1 MQTNTTRDK
10 TIDFIKGILILFVI
24 LGHTTLGLTD
34 MYSFDDT
41 MNGIANVIYSFH
53 MPCFIAVSGFLYSEY
68 VGDAS
73 QGIFS
78 RIGHKAFNI
87 LLPYVM
93 ISVIYWIIKFALSNL
108 IREPVA
114 VSSLISIPWKPI
126 EFLWYLYALFL
137 IYCVAY
143 MADYVFARLLPH
155 FNYKME
161 LLFVLFLIIALTCYG
176 SFHYV
181 GFNYIAGFQMYF
193 YLGCLIKKWLDKL
206 DNRYAVLSLAVMSVL
221 VESSGIVLQD
231 DMSSNPLC
239 SSLFERFTA
248 CIVTVFIF
256 AVSYFLSGY
265 CDFPKWLQTI
275 GRDSMPFYAMNV
287 IFVGG
292 IRIILNRAGITNM
305 VLQCIC
311 GFAGSTAICWILYEC
326 IIKKIRLIDFIFYPG
341 KQLHIR
347 K

>member
-1 MQTNTTRDK
+1 MQTTTTRDK

-34 MYSFDDT
+34 LYSFDDT

-53 MPCFIAVSGFLYSEY
+53 MPCFIAVSGFLYREY
-68 VGDAS
+68 VRNTS
-73 QGIFS
+73 QGIFR

-87 LLPYVM
+87 LLPYAM
-93 ISVIYWIIKFALSNL
+93 ISVIYWIIKFSLSNF
-108 IREPVA
+108 IREPIN

-143 MADYVFARLLPH
+143 MADYVFTRLLPH

-161 LLFVLFLIIALTCYG
+161 LLFVLFFIFALTSYG
-176 SFHYV
+176 RFHYE

-206 DNRYAVLSLAVMSVL
+206 DNKYAVLSLAVMSVF
-221 VESSGIVLQD
+221 VEVFGIVLQA

-256 AVSYFLSGY
+256 AVSYFLSECCFLILIRY
-265 CDFPKWLQTI
+265 TI
-275 GRDSMPFYAMNV
+275 
-287 IFVGG
+287 
-292 IRIILNRAGITNM
+292 
-305 VLQCIC
+305 
-311 GFAGSTAICWILYEC
+311 
-326 IIKKIRLIDFIFYPG
+326 
-341 KQLHIR
+341 
-347 K
+347 

>member
-68 VGDAS
+68 VGNVS

-78 RIGHKAFNI
+78 RICHKAFNI

-108 IREPVA
+108 IREPVS

-137 IYCVAY
+137 LYCVAY
-143 MADYVFARLLPH
+143 MVDYVFARLLPH

-161 LLFVLFLIIALTCYG
+161 LFICAVFNNC
-176 SFHYV
+176 FHMLW
-181 GFNYIAGFQMYF
+181 Q
-193 YLGCLIKKWLDKL
+193 
-206 DNRYAVLSLAVMSVL
+206 LSL
-221 VESSGIVLQD
+221 
-231 DMSSNPLC
+231 
-239 SSLFERFTA
+239 
-248 CIVTVFIF
+248 
-256 AVSYFLSGY
+256 
-265 CDFPKWLQTI
+265 
-275 GRDSMPFYAMNV
+275 
-287 IFVGG
+287 
-292 IRIILNRAGITNM
+292 
-305 VLQCIC
+305 
-311 GFAGSTAICWILYEC
+311 
-326 IIKKIRLIDFIFYPG
+326 
-341 KQLHIR
+341 
-347 K
+347 

>member
-68 VGDAS
+68 VGNAS

-143 MADYVFARLLPH
+143 MVDYVFARLLPH

-176 SFHYV
+176 SFHYE

-206 DNRYAVLSLAVMSVL
+206 DNRYAVLSLSVMSVL
-221 VESSGIVLQD
+221 VEVSDIVLRD
-231 DMSSNPLC
+231 DMSSNPIF
-239 SSLFERFTA
+239 SSLFERLTA
-248 CIVTVFIF
+248 CIVT
-256 AVSYFLSGY
+256 
-265 CDFPKWLQTI
+265 I
-275 GRDSMPFYAMNV
+275 GRDSLPFYAMNV

-311 GFAGSTAICWILYEC
+311 GFAGCTAICWILYEC
-326 IIKKIRLIDFIFYPG
+326 IIKKIRLIDFIFYPC

>member
-68 VGDAS
+68 VGNAS

-126 EFLWYLYALFL
+126 EFLWYLCSVIRQAHCKKRRWLY
-137 IYCVAY
+137 
-143 MADYVFARLLPH
+143 
-155 FNYKME
+155 
-161 LLFVLFLIIALTCYG
+161 
-176 SFHYV
+176 SFHSR
-181 GFNYIAGFQMYF
+181 IASSFT
-193 YLGCLIKKWLDKL
+193 
-206 DNRYAVLSLAVMSVL
+206 RYKGRI
-221 VESSGIVLQD
+221 SSI
-231 DMSSNPLC
+231 
-239 SSLFERFTA
+239 
-248 CIVTVFIF
+248 
-256 AVSYFLSGY
+256 
-265 CDFPKWLQTI
+265 
-275 GRDSMPFYAMNV
+275 
-287 IFVGG
+287 
-292 IRIILNRAGITNM
+292 
-305 VLQCIC
+305 
-311 GFAGSTAICWILYEC
+311 
-326 IIKKIRLIDFIFYPG
+326 PG
-341 KQLHIR
+341 KLVL
-347 K
+347 

>member
-1 MQTNTTRDK
+1 
-10 TIDFIKGILILFVI
+10 
-24 LGHTTLGLTD
+24 
-34 MYSFDDT
+34 
-41 MNGIANVIYSFH
+41 

-161 LLFVLFLIIALTCYG
+161 LLFVLF
-176 SFHYV
+176 
-181 GFNYIAGFQMYF
+181 
-193 YLGCLIKKWLDKL
+193 
-206 DNRYAVLSLAVMSVL
+206 
-221 VESSGIVLQD
+221 
-231 DMSSNPLC
+231 
-239 SSLFERFTA
+239 
-248 CIVTVFIF
+248 
-256 AVSYFLSGY
+256 
-265 CDFPKWLQTI
+265 
-275 GRDSMPFYAMNV
+275 
-287 IFVGG
+287 
-292 IRIILNRAGITNM
+292 
-305 VLQCIC
+305 
-311 GFAGSTAICWILYEC
+311 
-326 IIKKIRLIDFIFYPG
+326 
-341 KQLHIR
+341 
-347 K
+347 

>member
-68 VGDAS
+68 VGNAS

-161 LLFVLFLIIALTCYG
+161 LLFVLFLIIAFTCYG

-221 VESSGIVLQD
+221 VEASGIVLQD
-231 DMSSNPLC
+231 DISSNPFF
-239 SSLFERFTA
+239 SSLFERLTA

-256 AVSYFLSGY
+256 AVSYFLSEY
-265 CDFPKWLQTI
+265 CDFPKWVQTI
-275 GRDSMPFYAMNV
+275 GRDSMPFYAMHV

-292 IRIILNRAGITNM
+292 IRIISVSYTHLRAHET
-305 VLQCIC
+305 
-311 GFAGSTAICWILYEC
+311 
-326 IIKKIRLIDFIFYPG
+326 
-341 KQLHIR
+341 
-347 K
+347 

>member
-68 VGDAS
+68 VGNAS

-155 FNYKME
+155 FNY
-161 LLFVLFLIIALTCYG
+161 
-176 SFHYV
+176 
-181 GFNYIAGFQMYF
+181 IAGFQMYF

-221 VESSGIVLQD
+221 VEASGIVLQD
-231 DMSSNPLC
+231 DMSSNPLF

-256 AVSYFLSGY
+256 AVSYFLSRY

-305 VLQCIC
+305 ALQCIC

-326 IIKKIRLIDFIFYPG
+326 IIKKIRLIDFIFYPC
-341 KQLHIR
+341 KQLYIR

>member
-68 VGDAS
+68 VGNVS

-78 RIGHKAFNI
+78 RIFHKAFNI

-108 IREPVA
+108 IREPVS

-137 IYCVAY
+137 LYCVAY
-143 MADYVFARLLPH
+143 MVDYVFARLLPH

-161 LLFVLFLIIALTCYG
+161 LLFVLFLIIAFTCYG
-176 SFHYV
+176 SFHYE

-206 DNRYAVLSLAVMSVL
+206 YNRYAVLSLAVMSVL

-239 SSLFERFTA
+239 SSLFERLTA

-256 AVSYFLSGY
+256 AVS
-265 CDFPKWLQTI
+265 
-275 GRDSMPFYAMNV
+275 
-287 IFVGG
+287 
-292 IRIILNRAGITNM
+292 
-305 VLQCIC
+305 
-311 GFAGSTAICWILYEC
+311 
-326 IIKKIRLIDFIFYPG
+326 
-341 KQLHIR
+341 
-347 K
+347 